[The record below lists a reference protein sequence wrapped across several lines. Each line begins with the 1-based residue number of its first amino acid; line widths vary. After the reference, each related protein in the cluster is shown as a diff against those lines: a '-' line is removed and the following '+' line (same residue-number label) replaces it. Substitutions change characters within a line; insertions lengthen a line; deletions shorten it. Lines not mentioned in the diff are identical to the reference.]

1 MPALSAYFTV
11 GAAAALVTFL
21 TVPIVRRLS
30 MRIGAVAPPDERHV
44 HLVPTPRG
52 GGAAMM
58 IGVVAGVGMAFLLD
72 EFSGVMAARTEMLG
86 VVLAAGIIWSV
97 GFVDDV
103 REISAPAKL
112 SGMVLAGSVMSLT
125 GVSILF
131 FRVPFFDLLFL
142 SADWSALVTVLW
154 VVGMANVVNLIDG
167 LDGLAGGIVAI
178 ASATFLLYALQ
189 LGNEGVLD
197 PNNPGALWA
206 CITLGVCVGFLPH
219 NVHPARIFMG
229 DGGALLLGLLMAA
242 STMSVGGRT
251 TADFSGQAFFFF
263 APIFI
268 PLVIL
273 GVPVLDTLFAITR
286 RAVRR
291 NAVAEADK
299 EHLHHRLMR
308 LGHGHRRSVL
318 ILWLWTALLSAFVLY
333 PTYTGEGDAI
343 VPIGV
348 AALALGL
355 FSAFHP
361 RLRGAAV
368 EVDASELDA
377 IEAANGRVRSPRRA
391 RRPSP
396 EGPPP
401 SQ

>member
-1 MPALSAYFTV
+1 MPALSAYLIV
-11 GAAAALVTFL
+11 GATAAVVTFFS
-21 TVPIVRRLS
+21 VPLVRRLS
-30 MRIGAVAPPDERHV
+30 IRIGAIAAPDERHV
-44 HLVPTPRG
+44 HLEPTPRG

-58 IGVVAGVGMAFLLD
+58 IGLVGAFAVAALLD
-72 EFSGVMAARTEMLG
+72 DFSAVMAARTEMVG
-86 VVLAAGIIWSV
+86 VVIAAGVIFSV
-97 GFVDDV
+97 GFIDDV
-103 REISAPAKL
+103 REISAPAKIA
-112 SGMVLAGSVMSLT
+112 GMVLAGSVMSLT

-197 PNNPGALWA
+197 PANPGALWA
-206 CITLGVCVGFLPH
+206 VITFGVCIGFLPH

-251 TADFSGQAFFFF
+251 TEEFSGLSYFFF

-273 GVPVLDTLFAITR
+273 GVPVLDTAFAITR
-286 RAVRR
+286 RAVKRT
-291 NAVAEADK
+291 AVAEADK

-355 FSAFHP
+355 FSVFHP
-361 RLRGAAV
+361 RLRGAAA
-368 EVDASELDA
+368 EVDEAELDA
-377 IEAANGRVRSPRRA
+377 LEGAGRGRFRSPRRG
-391 RRPSP
+391 RRP
-396 EGPPP
+396 GP
-401 SQ
+401 

>member
-1 MPALSAYFTV
+1 VPALSAYLIV
-11 GAAAALVTFL
+11 GATAAVVTFFS
-21 TVPIVRRLS
+21 VPLVRRLS
-30 MRIGAVAPPDERHV
+30 IRIGAIAAPDERHV
-44 HLVPTPRG
+44 HLEPTPRG

-58 IGVVAGVGMAFLLD
+58 IGLVGAFVVAALLD
-72 EFSGVMAARTEMLG
+72 DFSAVMAARTEMVG
-86 VVLAAGIIWSV
+86 VVIAAGVIFSV
-97 GFVDDV
+97 GFIDDV
-103 REISAPAKL
+103 REISAPAKIA
-112 SGMVLAGSVMSLT
+112 GMVLAGSVMSLT

-197 PNNPGALWA
+197 PANPGALWA
-206 CITLGVCVGFLPH
+206 VITFGVCIGFLPH

-251 TADFSGQAFFFF
+251 TEEFSGLSYFFF

-273 GVPVLDTLFAITR
+273 GVPVLDTAFAITR
-286 RAVRR
+286 RAVKRT
-291 NAVAEADK
+291 AVAEADK

-355 FSAFHP
+355 FSVFHP

-368 EVDASELDA
+368 EVDEAELDA
-377 IEAANGRVRSPRRA
+377 LEGAGRGRFRSPRRV
-391 RRPSP
+391 RRP
-396 EGPPP
+396 GP
-401 SQ
+401 

>member
-1 MPALSAYFTV
+1 MPALSAYLIVSTT
-11 GAAAALVTFL
+11 AAVVTFL
-21 TVPIVRRLS
+21 SVPLVRRLS
-30 MRIGAVAPPDERHV
+30 IRIGAIAPADERHV

-58 IGVVAGVGMAFLLD
+58 FGLLVAFAVAALLD
-72 EFSGVMAARTEMLG
+72 EFSGVMAARTEMVG
-86 VVLAAGIIWSV
+86 VVIAAAVIWSV
-97 GFVDDV
+97 GFIDDV
-103 REISAPAKL
+103 REISPPAKL
-112 SGMVLAGSVMSLT
+112 AGMVLAGSVMSLT

-154 VVGMANVVNLIDG
+154 VLGMANAVNFIDG
-167 LDGLAGGIVAI
+167 LDGLAGGIIAI

-189 LGNEGVLD
+189 LGNEGVLG

-206 CITLGVCVGFLPH
+206 SITFGLCIGFLPH

-251 TADFSGQAFFFF
+251 TAEFSGQAFFFF

-273 GVPVLDTLFAITR
+273 GVPILDTMFAIAR
-286 RAVRR
+286 RAVKR
-291 NAVAEADK
+291 NAVAQADK

-333 PTYTGEGDAI
+333 PTYTGEGDAV

-355 FSAFHP
+355 FTAFHP
-361 RLRGAAV
+361 RWRGAAT
-368 EVDASELDA
+368 EVDAADLDA
-377 IEAANGRVRSPRRA
+377 IEAANERLRSPRRG

-396 EGPPP
+396 
-401 SQ
+401 

>member
-1 MPALSAYFTV
+1 MPALSAYLTV
-11 GAAAALVTFL
+11 GAAAALITFL
-21 TVPIVRRLS
+21 AVPLVRRMS
-30 MRIGAVAPPDERHV
+30 IRIGAVAAPDERHV

-52 GGAAMM
+52 GGAAMLVGL
-58 IGVVAGVGMAFLLD
+58 IGAFLVAALLD
-72 EFSGVMAARTEMLG
+72 EFSGVMAARTEMVG
-86 VVLAAGIIWSV
+86 VVMAAIIIWSV

-154 VVGMANVVNLIDG
+154 VVGMANAVNFIDG

-189 LGNEGVLD
+189 MGNEGVLD

-206 CITLGVCVGFLPH
+206 CITLGVCIGFLPH

-251 TADFSGQAFFFF
+251 TEEFSGQAFFFF

-273 GVPVLDTLFAITR
+273 GVPILDTIFAIMR
-286 RAVRR
+286 RAVKRS
-291 NAVAEADK
+291 AIAEADK

-333 PTYTGEGDAI
+333 PTYTGEGDAV

-355 FSAFHP
+355 FSVFHP

-368 EVDASELDA
+368 EVDEAELDA
-377 IEAANGRVRSPRRA
+377 IEAAGGRVRSPRRA
-391 RRPSP
+391 RRS
-396 EGPPP
+396 
-401 SQ
+401 

>member
-1 MPALSAYFTV
+1 MMPALSAYLIV
-11 GAAAALVTFL
+11 GATAAVVTFVS
-21 TVPIVRRLS
+21 VPFVRRLS
-30 MRIGAVAPPDERHV
+30 VRIGAIAPADERHV

-58 IGVVAGVGMAFLLD
+58 LGLLVAFAVAALLD
-72 EFSGVMAARTEMLG
+72 DFSGVMAARTEMVG
-86 VVLAAGIIWSV
+86 VVVAAAVIWSV

-103 REISAPAKL
+103 REISPPAKL
-112 SGMVLAGSVMSLT
+112 AGMVLAGSVMSLT

-154 VVGMANVVNLIDG
+154 VLGMANAINFIDG

-206 CITLGVCVGFLPH
+206 SITLGLCVGFLPH

-251 TADFSGQAFFFF
+251 TVEFSGQAFFFF

-273 GVPVLDTLFAITR
+273 GVPILDTLFAIAR
-286 RAVRR
+286 RAVKRS
-291 NAVAEADK
+291 AVAEADK

-333 PTYTGEGDAI
+333 PTYTGEGDAV

-355 FSAFHP
+355 FTVFHP
-361 RLRGAAV
+361 RWRGAVV
-368 EVDASELDA
+368 EVDAADLEA
-377 IEAANGRVRSPRRA
+377 IEAADVKLRAPRRG
-391 RRPSP
+391 RRSAP
-396 EGPPP
+396 
-401 SQ
+401 

>member
-1 MPALSAYFTV
+1 MPALSAYLTV
-11 GAAAALVTFL
+11 GAAAAVITFL
-21 TVPIVRRLS
+21 TVPLVRRLS
-30 MRIGAVAPPDERHV
+30 IRIGAVAEPDERRV
-44 HLVPTPRG
+44 HLVATPQG
-52 GGAAMM
+52 GGAAML
-58 IGVVAGVGMAFLLD
+58 VGLLGAFAIAAMLD
-72 EFSGVMAARTEMLG
+72 EFSGVMAARTEMVG

-103 REISAPAKL
+103 RAISAPAKVA
-112 SGMVLAGSVMSLT
+112 GMVLAGSVMSLT

-178 ASATFLLYALQ
+178 ASATFFLYALQ

-197 PNNPGALWA
+197 PANPGALWA
-206 CITLGVCVGFLPH
+206 CITFGVCIGFLPH
-219 NVHPARIFMG
+219 NIHPARIFMG

-251 TADFSGQAFFFF
+251 TEEFSGQAFFFF

-268 PLVIL
+268 PLLIL
-273 GVPVLDTLFAITR
+273 AVPIADTVFAIMR
-286 RAVRR
+286 RAVKRYG
-291 NAVAEADK
+291 VAEADK

-333 PTYTGEGDAI
+333 PTYTGEGDAV
-343 VPIGV
+343 VPIGI

-355 FSAFHP
+355 FSIFHP

-368 EVDASELDA
+368 EVDEAELDA
-377 IEAANGRVRSPRRA
+377 IEAARGRLRSPRRA
-391 RRPSP
+391 RRS
-396 EGPPP
+396 
-401 SQ
+401 

>member
-1 MPALSAYFTV
+1 MPALSAYLTV
-11 GAAAALVTFL
+11 GAAAALITFL
-21 TVPIVRRLS
+21 AVPLVRRMS
-30 MRIGAVAPPDERHV
+30 IRIGAVAAPDERHV

-52 GGAAMM
+52 GGAAMLVGL
-58 IGVVAGVGMAFLLD
+58 IGAFLVAALLD
-72 EFSGVMAARTEMLG
+72 EFSGVMAARTEMVG
-86 VVLAAGIIWSV
+86 VVVAAIIIWSV

-154 VVGMANVVNLIDG
+154 VVGMANAVNFIDG

-189 LGNEGVLD
+189 MGNEGVLD

-251 TADFSGQAFFFF
+251 TEEFSGQAFFFF

-273 GVPVLDTLFAITR
+273 GVPILDTIFAIMR
-286 RAVRR
+286 RAVKRS
-291 NAVAEADK
+291 AIAEADK

-333 PTYTGEGDAI
+333 PTYTGEGDAV

-355 FSAFHP
+355 FSVFHP

-368 EVDASELDA
+368 EVDEAELDA
-377 IEAANGRVRSPRRA
+377 IEAAGGRVRSPRRA
-391 RRPSP
+391 RRS
-396 EGPPP
+396 
-401 SQ
+401 